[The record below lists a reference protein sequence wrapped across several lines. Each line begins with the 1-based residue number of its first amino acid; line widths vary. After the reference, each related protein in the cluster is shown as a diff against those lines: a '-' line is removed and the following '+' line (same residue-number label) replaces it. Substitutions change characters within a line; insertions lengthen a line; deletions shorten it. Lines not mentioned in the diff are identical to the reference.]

1 MVQIQRI
8 PPIYAQQ
15 NIRFLLVYVKNN
27 NNIII

>member
-15 NIRFLLVYVKNN
+15 NIRFLRVYVKNN
-27 NNIII
+27 NIII